1 MSMNIASVRFGAANY
16 GNKVKMRH
24 DEPFKA
30 RHDETGLKARNSE
43 EDGFKHRLNITA

>member
-1 MSMNIASVRFGAANY
+1 MSMNIASVRFGAANC

-30 RHDETGLKARNSE
+30 RHDEPGLKMKNIDE
-43 EDGFKHRLNITA
+43 EEYAHRLNIKA